1 MDSVKN
7 FGRYEIKKEKRKDS
21 NQTKQQKQTK
31 HLQSYY
37 IFSLHCKNFK
47 LNM

>member
-31 HLQSYY
+31 SFTV
-37 IFSLHCKNFK
+37 IFHIFITL
-47 LNM
+47 